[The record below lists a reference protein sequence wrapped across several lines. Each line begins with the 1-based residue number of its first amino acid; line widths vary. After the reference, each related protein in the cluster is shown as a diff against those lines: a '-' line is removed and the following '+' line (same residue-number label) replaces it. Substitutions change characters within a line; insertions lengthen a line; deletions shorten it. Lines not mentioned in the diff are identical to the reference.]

1 MRTITRPFLLLSTRP
16 ENEAALAER
25 ESFSVAL
32 GVPVDAV
39 EQRRLES
46 APMGEVDL
54 DRYSGVLLG
63 GSPFNNTAPA
73 KSPLQLRVEREIGTL
88 VAEVID
94 RDFPLLGACYGIG
107 AIGTA
112 IGARLGTENAEDAGT
127 IEVSLSDAGR
137 HDPLLAGFPG
147 TFASIV
153 GHKEALSALPAT
165 ATVLAEGAACPVQMF
180 RVGTNVYATQF
191 HPELTAESLEARLR
205 IYADQGYYDARE
217 LDGILERAYAAD
229 YTWNRR
235 ILENFAFRYGR

>member
-16 ENEAALAER
+16 ENEAAAAELA
-25 ESFSVAL
+25 SFSEAL
-32 GVPVDAV
+32 GVPESAV

-46 APMGEVDL
+46 APMGEVNL
-54 DRYSGVLLG
+54 DGYSGVLLG
-63 GSPFNNTAPA
+63 GSPFNNTATA

-88 VAEVID
+88 VAEIVD

-112 IGARLGTENAEDAGT
+112 IGAQLGTENAEDAGT
-127 IEVSLSDAGR
+127 IELSLNDAGR
-137 HDPLLAGFPG
+137 RDPLFTGFPG
-147 TFASIV
+147 TFDSIV
-153 GHKEALSALPAT
+153 GHKEALSALPDS
-165 ATVLAEGAACPVQMF
+165 ATVLVEGAVCPVQMF
-180 RVGTNVYATQF
+180 RVGSNVYATQF

-205 IYADQGYYDARE
+205 IYADQGYYEARE

-235 ILENFAFRYGR
+235 ILENFAARYGR